1 MAMTSKKIL
10 NLLLFPSS
18 YSDSGGVTIPGLF
31 ERKKFFEYW
40 ISKTIVDKGV
50 SIILRDI
57 FKIVGWHI
65 ESKKNQTIV
74 LKAIETI
81 I

>member
-31 ERKKFFEYW
+31 EKKNFEYW

-74 LKAIETI
+74 SKAIETI